1 VRAVSFALRSFGR
14 ELRSGEV
21 LVLLAAVA
29 LAVAALTAVGFLTDR
44 IGKAVARQANEVL
57 AADLRF
63 RSQEPIPDSWR
74 EKAAEFDL
82 QTAETYTFPSV
93 VFGEELSALATI
105 KAVNDTYPLRGDVRV
120 SDALFGEQRVV
131 DGIPARG
138 EVWADGALLAR
149 VDADVGD
156 RLTVGESELLVSAV
170 LTYRPDQSIGF
181 ASLAPSLLVNIA
193 DIPAT
198 GLIGEGSRVGYAL
211 LVAGNETAVNDF
223 NEAIQDDLS
232 DAVRASSREESS
244 DRANNAA
251 DRAQRFLSL
260 TAVISLL
267 LSAVAVA
274 MSARRFAHR
283 RMDTVALM
291 KSLGATQ
298 SFVIAVAILQLLMLG
313 VLGVVVGSAVG
324 FAAETVLSHILAD
337 LIANDLPAVGPMPV
351 ILAAGSALVLLVGFA
366 LPSLIQLRNTPPL
379 RVLRHDE
386 MPPAPSRVFVA
397 GMALAAVA
405 ALLYRAIG
413 DALMLAILLGG
424 IVVIAAALYFVG
436 RVLVAT
442 MGRFRSGVGVAWRYG
457 LANVAR
463 RGRDSAVQVVAFGLG
478 LTVLLLLTIVRTDLL
493 EGWRQTMDEDAP
505 NHFMINIQPQ
515 ELDSVADIFA
525 SGGIQVPQF
534 VPLVRARMSTINGE
548 SVKDRE
554 YPTRD
559 GSWMAN
565 REANLSFAAELSDSN
580 EIVAGEWW
588 AEDYS
593 GPPLVSIEE
602 EAATDTGL
610 AIGDE
615 LTFAIAGRELDV
627 TIASIRK
634 INWDSFQP
642 NFFMVFSPGALDGM
656 PTTYISSLRIEKE
669 QQPVLVNLVRSHPS
683 ISVIDIDS
691 ILQQIRSII
700 EKASLAVQAVF
711 VFTLAAGIAVLFA
724 AVQSTIDERRFES
737 AMLRALGAR
746 KRTVFSGVMA
756 EFAALGAAAGLL
768 ASAGASV
775 LAAIVAVRLFD
786 LPYEFNPWLWAVGV
800 AAGVLIVCASGF
812 VAARGA
818 VNAPPVDVLRAWLDD
833 AHAAC
838 IPPLGFSE
846 GYAGGRRGG
855 VGGRTS

>member
-1 VRAVSFALRSFGR
+1 VKAISFALRSFGR

-63 RSQEPIPDSWR
+63 RSQEVIPDSWR
-74 EKAAEFDL
+74 ETAAEFNL
-82 QTAETYTFPSV
+82 QTAETNTFPSV

-105 KAVNDTYPLRGDVRV
+105 KAVSDTYPLRGAVRV
-120 SDALFGEQRVV
+120 ADTLFGEQRVV

-149 VDADVGD
+149 VEADVGD

-198 GLIGEGSRVGYAL
+198 GLINEGSRVGYAL
-211 LVAGNETAVNDF
+211 LVAGDETAVNDF

-232 DAVRASSREESS
+232 DAVRASNREESS

-298 SFVIAVAILQLLMLG
+298 GFVIVVALLQLLMLG
-313 VLGVVVGSAVG
+313 ALGVVAGSGVGY
-324 FAAETVLSHILAD
+324 AAEAVLSRILSD
-337 LIANDLPAVGPMPV
+337 LIANDLPGVGPMPV
-351 ILAAGSALVLLVGFA
+351 ILAAGSALVLLIGFA

-386 MPPAPSRVFVA
+386 MPPAPSRVLVA
-397 GMALAAVA
+397 GLALAAVA
-405 ALLYRAIG
+405 ALLYRSIG

-424 IVVIAAALYFVG
+424 IIVIAAALYFVG

-515 ELDSVADIFA
+515 ELDSVATIFA
-525 SGGIQVPQF
+525 DDGMQTPTF

-565 REANLSFAAELSDSN
+565 REANLSFAAALSDSN

-610 AIGDE
+610 VIGDE
-615 LTFAIAGRELDV
+615 LTFVIAGRELDV

-634 INWDSFQP
+634 VNWDSFQP

-669 QQPVLVNLVRSHPS
+669 QQPVLVKLVRSHPS

-711 VFTLAAGIAVLFA
+711 IFTLAAGIAVLFA

-756 EFAALGAAAGLL
+756 EFAALGAAAGIL

-775 LAAIVAVRLFD
+775 LAAVVAVRLFD

-800 AAGVLIVCASGF
+800 AAGVLVVCASGF

-818 VNAPPVDVLRAWLDD
+818 VNAPPVDVLRA
-833 AHAAC
+833 A
-838 IPPLGFSE
+838 
-846 GYAGGRRGG
+846 
-855 VGGRTS
+855 